1 MKFLSSLKS
10 GLFEPERKVTPGE
23 LVFFKF
29 FEFFVLL
36 YTIWFSWKWARYIF
50 HRNTEVVLPLGYAN
64 YLDVSLFFG
73 NHLPFYMAGFLTV
86 LLLCAY
92 FRIGARWFYMVAFFL
107 LQLLHFTRF
116 SQGEIPH
123 SQAFIGISL
132 LCLGIGSVAF
142 GGARSMPRFV
152 MGTLFFFMG
161 LAYTSAFF
169 SKLIGTGIHWADGR
183 HLWLWIS
190 EKSVDILSREGTYSL
205 NFIQQAALKSTAFA
219 SLLLLFGW
227 ITEFFGFTLWW
238 SRFRPY
244 TFTLLI
250 GLHIGIMLSMNIRF
264 DAFLLQFIIVGYP
277 WYRLIDRY
285 LDTTPAFVA
294 RTL

>member
-73 NHLPFYMAGFLTV
+73 NHLPFYMAGILTV

-107 LQLLHFTRF
+107 LHQRVN
-116 SQGEIPH
+116 PKN
-123 SQAFIGISL
+123 
-132 LCLGIGSVAF
+132 SVIQPN
-142 GGARSMPRFV
+142 RR
-152 MGTLFFFMG
+152 
-161 LAYTSAFF
+161 
-169 SKLIGTGIHWADGR
+169 
-183 HLWLWIS
+183 
-190 EKSVDILSREGTYSL
+190 SREANAVLLS
-205 NFIQQAALKSTAFA
+205 AA
-219 SLLLLFGW
+219 
-227 ITEFFGFTLWW
+227 
-238 SRFRPY
+238 R
-244 TFTLLI
+244 
-250 GLHIGIMLSMNIRF
+250 
-264 DAFLLQFIIVGYP
+264 
-277 WYRLIDRY
+277 
-285 LDTTPAFVA
+285 
-294 RTL
+294 